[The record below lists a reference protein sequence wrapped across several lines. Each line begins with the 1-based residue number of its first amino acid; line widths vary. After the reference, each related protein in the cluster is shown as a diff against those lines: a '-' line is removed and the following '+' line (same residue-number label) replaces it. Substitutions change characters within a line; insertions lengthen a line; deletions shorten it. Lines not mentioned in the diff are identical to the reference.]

1 MEAVLVAL
9 ISGAF
14 AVVGILVE
22 KGRRENKR
30 DHATVVDRLDLVSS
44 EIRKDIRQVRA
55 ELSQHV
61 NGPQHGSPKTTSKS
75 DSIQPVRRK
84 PKAG

>member
-55 ELSQHV
+55 DLSEHI
-61 NGPQHGSPKTTSKS
+61 NGSAHSSPKPAT
-75 DSIQPVRRK
+75 PVAKIPSRRK

>member
-14 AVVGILVE
+14 AIVGILVE

-55 ELSQHV
+55 DLSEHI
-61 NGPQHGSPKTTSKS
+61 NGSAHSSPKPAP
-75 DSIQPVRRK
+75 PVAKIPRGRK

>member
-22 KGRRENKR
+22 KGRRENKK

-55 ELSQHV
+55 DLSDHI
-61 NGPQHGSPKTTSKS
+61 NGTAHSSPKPAPTVAKIPS
-75 DSIQPVRRK
+75 RRK

>member
-55 ELSQHV
+55 DLSDHI
-61 NGPQHGSPKTTSKS
+61 NGSAHSSPKPAP
-75 DSIQPVRRK
+75 PVAKIPQRRK

>member
-55 ELSQHV
+55 DLTSHINSSAHSSQ
-61 NGPQHGSPKTTSKS
+61 PAPA
-75 DSIQPVRRK
+75 PVAKITRGRK

>member
-55 ELSQHV
+55 DLSEHI
-61 NGPQHGSPKTTSKS
+61 NGTAHSSPKPAP
-75 DSIQPVRRK
+75 PVAKIPQRRK